1 MQNRRFV
8 MYSNPKPIK
17 ALSDFPH
24 KAIGNHFLCL
34 AIAPYGFAVCERN
47 ADNSFHIKGKGAQQ
61 IFSCLPQCRRL
72 NLRDN
77 SSKFFVCYS
86 LRNFPELC
94 PVFFFSAA
102 VSVLC
107 VAPPGITAVS
117 IFAIC
122 SVGTIIDYHF
132 PSSPYPVAGGFGIGR
147 CTDLNSTT
155 TCPHRSSK

>member
-1 MQNRRFV
+1 MTARIKRKRAVRIYELLVFRC
-8 MYSNPKPIK
+8 MYSNLKPIK

-24 KAIGNHFLCL
+24 KAIGNHLLRF
-34 AIAPYGFAVCERN
+34 AIAPYCFAICECD

-72 NLRDN
+72 NLRDD

-94 PVFFFSAA
+94 PVFFGSTA

-107 VAPPGITAVS
+107 VAGVIISP
-117 IFAIC
+117 IFA
-122 SVGTIIDYHF
+122 
-132 PSSPYPVAGGFGIGR
+132 AGV
-147 CTDLNSTT
+147 
-155 TCPHRSSK
+155 